1 MWNRGG
7 GIVHVSGMGGT
18 HSVEQLQFQWEHNT
32 IRELCELMKVPYE
45 HESLEVEGE
54 NDGQVVH
61 SHCLGGF
68 LLAAANLTV
77 VLVLC

>member
-18 HSVEQLQFQWEHNT
+18 HSVEPLQFQWEHNT

-54 NDGQVVH
+54 NDG
-61 SHCLGGF
+61 
-68 LLAAANLTV
+68 
-77 VLVLC
+77 